1 MTPRLLERPT
11 ATLERAKTLLAVA
24 RLATAEDQVLV
35 RELAEQ
41 LMRERRED
49 GRFGSDLETLVAT
62 LALQE
67 AGAL

>member
-1 MTPRLLERPT
+1 MTPKVLERPT
-11 ATLERAKTLLAVA
+11 ATLDRAKTLLAVA
-24 RLATAEDQVLV
+24 RLATAEDRPLV
-35 RELAEQ
+35 SELANQ
-41 LMRERRED
+41 LMRERQAD